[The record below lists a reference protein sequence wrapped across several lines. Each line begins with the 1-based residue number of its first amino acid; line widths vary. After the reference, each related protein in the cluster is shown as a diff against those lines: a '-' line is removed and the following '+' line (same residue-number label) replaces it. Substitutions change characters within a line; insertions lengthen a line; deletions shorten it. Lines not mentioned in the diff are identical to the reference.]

1 MIIHKIL
8 RSISMQIKILLRNH
22 LTVGLLIIIPL
33 VFLGVVYLT
42 SSTREI
48 AFKLGSLSDD
58 RSIAVP
64 ELSLNIIFM
73 AVALAGFLVSFYALV
88 LVQKNRETYRRLL
101 VCGFGLPALLIS
113 FFITQAL
120 LTAGIAGYL
129 TGIISLF
136 LDPKHWVGVFWGLF
150 LIGIVYASY
159 ASLVGS
165 IVKGQLEGIFL
176 IVLLANIDA
185 GWLQN
190 PIFYAGAENQI
201 IIRYLPAFYP
211 SQATL
216 IKAFTDFESLK
227 PIVYSLAYAFGLMVL
242 SILAYFFKFTPQRT
256 RD

>member
-1 MIIHKIL
+1 MMAHKIF
-8 RSISMQIKILLRNH
+8 RSVSMQIKILLRNR
-22 LTVGLLIIIPL
+22 LTVGLLLIIPL

-58 RSIAVP
+58 TIIAVP
-64 ELSLNIIFM
+64 ELDLNIIFM
-73 AVALAGFLVSFYALV
+73 AVALSGFLVSFYALT
-88 LVQKNRETYRRLL
+88 LIQKNRETYRRLL
-101 VCGFGLPALLIS
+101 VCGFGLNALLIS

-120 LTAGIAGYL
+120 LTAGIAAYL
-129 TGIISLF
+129 TAIIVLF
-136 LDPKHWVGVFWGLF
+136 LNPLHWVGVFWGLF
-150 LIGIVYASY
+150 LIGMVYASY
-159 ASLVGS
+159 ASLIGS
-165 IVKGQLEGIFL
+165 IVNGQLEGIFL

-216 IKAFTDFESLK
+216 IKAFTDFASLK
-227 PIVYSLAYAFGLMVL
+227 PVICSLAYAIGLML
-242 SILAYFFKFTPQRT
+242 ISILAYFFKFTPQKT